1 MNWET
6 RFTKP
11 SWNLWVTSFMNRN
24 RTIVSR
30 CDSRKKEKFKMRKI
44 TNSSDSISKMYVQ
57 IGDRQET
64 VPPHQYAECK
74 SSVQQMRIWANQVW
88 YPDQMNDFSPI
99 RFDFPSEYL
108 DIQSQIF
115 SSNWMNKIFANH
127 LPVLQTLESLENVY
141 LNCTWTFPLSVVAVL
156 ESLENSDLNWTWKAF
171 KSLENMYMNCNKW
184 KMFLK

>member
-1 MNWET
+1 MSYFLHESKQDHRLT
-6 RFTKP
+6 LRLKKK
-11 SWNLWVTSFMNRN
+11 
-24 RTIVSR
+24 
-30 CDSRKKEKFKMRKI
+30 RKVQNEKDRKQFRQHLK
-44 TNSSDSISKMYVQ
+44 DVCK

-127 LPVLQTLESLENVY
+127 PPVLQTLESLENVY

>member
-1 MNWET
+1 MLYNKQTLTTRCWTKNWIVWLKHQLQNPRNRTNLSSFMPRLPHPSNNPNWYFEVNKGKVISQNLVKKKQKKKSSTFNPPSLPRIVDRAAVPMNWET

-11 SWNLWVTSFMNRN
+11 SWNLWVTSFMNQN

-44 TNSSDSISKMYVQ
+44 ANSSDSISKMYVQ

-88 YPDQMNDFSPI
+88 YP
-99 RFDFPSEYL
+99 E
-108 DIQSQIF
+108 
-115 SSNWMNKIFANH
+115 
-127 LPVLQTLESLENVY
+127 
-141 LNCTWTFPLSVVAVL
+141 
-156 ESLENSDLNWTWKAF
+156 
-171 KSLENMYMNCNKW
+171 
-184 KMFLK
+184 